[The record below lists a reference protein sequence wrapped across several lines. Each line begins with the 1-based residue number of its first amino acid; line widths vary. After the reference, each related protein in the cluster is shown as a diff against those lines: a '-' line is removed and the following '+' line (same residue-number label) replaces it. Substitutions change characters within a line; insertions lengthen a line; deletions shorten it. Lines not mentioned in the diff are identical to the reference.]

1 MCSESGDTTAAERD
15 TMIVITW
22 PAGHVAPAE
31 KLDSRQFGAYVFAC
45 KAARC
50 RFSPADRAWF
60 VKPENAGILLSELAR
75 AKLTAEE
82 RGTRPATAAPPPP
95 RREPARHWPEL
106 DAACERG
113 ALYDYQRA
121 GARWLLSRYAE
132 GRGAILADDMG
143 LGKTRQALAALA
155 ALAGSGETLA
165 LVVAPAIARG
175 VWAREAAIML
185 PGWRVIVRR
194 TKAEAA
200 DPWAGIDETPTLVI
214 VSYDTLPPPAEDG
227 TAWPASTAPAP
238 PRRALVVCDEAHATK
253 NSKSRR
259 TKALR
264 ALMRTARKAGPEQ
277 ALIPWLLT
285 GTPLLNR
292 APDLWSLYTT
302 AGLAREAWAEGY
314 EGFARAHGGRRGPAY
329 RGGPAV
335 WTWGGT
341 PSALAQE
348 RFRRVALRR
357 LKADELSLPPK
368 RRETLYL
375 ELAPSTRRML
385 DKVERETVER
395 AEGGEAEALR
405 VLSAVRGALA
415 VAKAKAAE
423 ELLDEADEQDE
434 PLVVFAAHRAAV
446 DLIAER
452 EGWASITGD
461 TPADERARIVERFQR
476 GELYGVVGTIAAMGV
491 GVTLTRSARVIFV
504 EQDWTPAL
512 NEQAEDRCYRIGQTA
527 SVLVT
532 VLAVDHWVDE
542 KIRAI
547 CADKSRQ
554 HGAILG
560 E

>member
-1 MCSESGDTTAAERD
+1 
-15 TMIVITW
+15 MIVVTW
-22 PAGHVAPAE
+22 PAGHVAPAG

-50 RFSPADRAWF
+50 RFLPAERAWL
-60 VKPENAGILLSELAR
+60 VKPENVHVLLGELAR
-75 AKLTAEE
+75 AKLEVEE
-82 RGTRPATAAPPPP
+82 RGTRPATAAAPPPP
-95 RREPARHWPEL
+95 PSREPARHWPEL

-113 ALYDYQRA
+113 RLYPYQRA

-155 ALAGSGETLA
+155 GSGETLA

-185 PGWRVIVRR
+185 PTWRVLVRR

-200 DPWAGIDETPTLVI
+200 DPWAGLDDAPALVI

-253 NSKSRR
+253 NNKSAR

-264 ALMRTARKAGPEQ
+264 ALVRTARRAGPDQ
-277 ALIPWLLT
+277 ALTPWLLT
-285 GTPLLNR
+285 GTPVLNR

-314 EGFARAHGGRRGPAY
+314 EGFARAHGGRKAPAY

-335 WTWGGT
+335 WTWTGA
-341 PSALAQE
+341 PSALANE

-357 LKADELSLPPK
+357 LKSDELSLPPK

-375 ELAPSTRRML
+375 ELAPSVRRTL
-385 DKVERETVER
+385 DKVETETVER
-395 AEGGEAEALR
+395 AEDGQAEALR

-415 VAKAKAAE
+415 VAKAKAAD
-423 ELLDEADEQDE
+423 ELLTEAEEQGE

-446 DLIAER
+446 DPIAER

-461 TPADERARIVERFQR
+461 TSADERARIVERFQA
-476 GELYGVVGTIAAMGV
+476 GELRGVVGTIQAMGV
-491 GVTLTRSARVIFV
+491 GVTLTRSARVVFL

-512 NEQAEDRCYRIGQTA
+512 NEQAEDRCYRIGQKNA
-527 SVLVT
+527 VLVT

-554 HGAILG
+554 HAAILD

>member
-1 MCSESGDTTAAERD
+1 
-15 TMIVITW
+15 MIVVTW
-22 PAGHVAPAE
+22 PAGHVAPAG

-50 RFSPADRAWF
+50 RFLPAERAWL
-60 VKPENAGILLSELAR
+60 VKPENVHVLLGELAR
-75 AKLTAEE
+75 AKLEVEE
-82 RGTRPATAAPPPP
+82 RGTRPATAAAPPPP
-95 RREPARHWPEL
+95 PSREPARHWPEL

-113 ALYDYQRA
+113 RLYPYQRA

-155 ALAGSGETLA
+155 GSGETLA

-185 PGWRVIVRR
+185 PTWRVLVRR

-200 DPWAGIDETPTLVI
+200 DPWAGIDETATLVI
-214 VSYDTLPPPAEDG
+214 VSYDTLPPAAEDG

-253 NSKSRR
+253 NNKSAR

-264 ALMRTARKAGPEQ
+264 ALVRTARKAGPEQ
-277 ALIPWLLT
+277 ALTPWLLT

-314 EGFARAHGGRRGPAY
+314 EGFARAHGGRKAPAY

-335 WTWGGT
+335 WTWTGA
-341 PSALAQE
+341 PSALANE

-357 LKADELSLPPK
+357 LKSDELSLPPK

-375 ELAPSTRRML
+375 ELAPSVRRTL
-385 DKVERETVER
+385 DKVETETVER
-395 AEGGEAEALR
+395 AEDGQAEALR

-415 VAKAKAAE
+415 VAKAKAAD
-423 ELLDEADEQDE
+423 ELLTEAEEQGE

-446 DLIAER
+446 DPIAER

-476 GELYGVVGTIAAMGV
+476 GELLGVAGTIAAMGV
-491 GVTLTRSARVIFV
+491 GVTLTRSARVVFL

-512 NEQAEDRCYRIGQTA
+512 NEQAEDRCYRIGQTVP
-527 SVLVT
+527 VLVT

>member
-1 MCSESGDTTAAERD
+1 MPWGSGDTAAAERER
-15 TMIVITW
+15 MIVITW
-22 PAGHVAPAE
+22 PAGHVAPAG
-31 KLDSRQFGAYVFAC
+31 KLESCQFGAYVAAC

-50 RFSPADRAWF
+50 RFSPIERAWY
-60 VKPENAGILLSELAR
+60 VKPENVETLLAELRRAR
-75 AKLTAEE
+75 LCVEE
-82 RGTRPATAAPPPP
+82 RGTRPATAATAAPPPPP
-95 RREPARHWPEL
+95 RREPHWPEL

-113 ALYDYQRA
+113 WLYPYQRA
-121 GARWLLSRYAE
+121 GARWLLARYAE

-143 LGKTRQALAALA
+143 LGKTRQALA

-175 VWAREAAIML
+175 VWAREAALML
-185 PGWRVIVRR
+185 PGWRVLVRR

-200 DPWAGIDETPTLVI
+200 DPWAGLDATPTLVV
-214 VSYDTLPPPAEDG
+214 VSYDTLPPAAEDG

-253 NSKSRR
+253 NNKSRR

-264 ALMRTARKAGPEQ
+264 ALVRTARKAGPDQ
-277 ALIPWLLT
+277 ALTPWLLT

-302 AGLAREAWAEGY
+302 AGVAREAWAEGY
-314 EGFARAHGGRRGPAY
+314 DAFARAHGGRKVSAY
-329 RGGPAV
+329 RGGPSV
-335 WTWGGT
+335 WTWSGA
-341 PSALAQE
+341 PSELANG

-357 LKADELSLPPK
+357 LKADELNLPPK
-368 RRETLYL
+368 RHETLFL
-375 ELAPSTRRML
+375 ELAPSARRAL

-415 VAKAKAAE
+415 LAKAKAAE
-423 ELLDEADEQDE
+423 ELLDEAEEQGE

-446 DLIAER
+446 DPIAAR

-461 TPADERARIVERFQR
+461 TPADERARIVERFQA
-476 GELYGVVGTIAAMGV
+476 GELRGVVGTIAAMGV
-491 GVTLTRSARVIFV
+491 GVTLTRAARVVFL

-554 HGAILG
+554 HSAILG